1 MAELE
6 LVTLAIHAM
15 GTRFELAL
23 WGESV
28 VHLTAAGEEALA
40 EIERLEAQLSLY
52 RTDSDISDLNARAAY
67 EAVPVEPRLFR
78 LLEHAARL
86 TEETEGAFDITIAP
100 LIACW
105 GFLGGTGELPTP
117 EAIAEARELVGMEKV
132 TLDAENYT
140 VRFQREGMRLDLG
153 SIGKGYAID
162 CAAELLQDTGI
173 TSGLLHGG
181 TSSVAA
187 IGSPPDEE
195 AWTIAIQRPFD
206 TTEGNYLTKISLKD
220 TTLSV
225 SAPHGKSF
233 EAGGRRYGHVL
244 DPRTGYPTSRS
255 LLAAIVVESATE
267 GDALSTGL
275 LTLGADWLPALAKNR
290 PDCRALL
297 ASDGESGELIVLERG
312 MSVSETTPRASA

>member
-1 MAELE
+1 MASLE
-6 LVTLAIHAM
+6 LVTLAVHAM
-15 GTRFELAL
+15 GTRFEVAL

-28 VHLTAAGEEALA
+28 VQLTAAGEEALA

-52 RTDSDISDLNARAAY
+52 RADSDISDLNARAAS

-78 LLEHAARL
+78 LLERAAQL
-86 TEETEGAFDITIAP
+86 TAETEGAFDITVAP

-105 GFLGGTGELPTP
+105 GFLGGSGMMPSN
-117 EAIAEARELVGMEKV
+117 EAIAAAKELVGMEKV

-153 SIGKGYAID
+153 SIGKGYAVD
-162 CAAELLQDTGI
+162 CAAELLREAGI
-173 TSGLLHGG
+173 KSGLLHGG
-181 TSSVAA
+181 TSSVVA

-195 AWTIAIQRPFD
+195 AWVIAIQRPFD

-233 EAGGRRYGHVL
+233 EAGGQRYGHVL
-244 DPRTGYPTSRS
+244 DPRTGYPTSRN
-255 LLAAIVVESATE
+255 LLAALVLDSATE

-275 LTLGADWLPALAKNR
+275 LTLGADWLPTLVKNR

-297 ASDGESGELIVLERG
+297 ASAGKAGELIVLEQG
-312 MSVSETTPRASA
+312 MSASETTP